1 MGNDCQKGRR
11 SLTEKEYESTLLQE
25 GQVEETVWVLVQ
37 QETLL
42 ILLEDHRYAL
52 SPRRWFLDS
61 EEVVILLFCIIV
73 VDPNIIVIVVIIFA

>member
-1 MGNDCQKGRR
+1 MGNDCQKGRK
-11 SLTEKEYESTLLQE
+11 SLTEKEYEPTLLQE

-42 ILLEDHRYAL
+42 ILLKDHRYAL